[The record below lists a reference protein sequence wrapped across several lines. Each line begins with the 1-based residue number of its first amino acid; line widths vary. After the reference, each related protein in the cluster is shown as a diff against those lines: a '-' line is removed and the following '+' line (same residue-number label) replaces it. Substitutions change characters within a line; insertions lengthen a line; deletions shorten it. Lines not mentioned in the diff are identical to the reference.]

1 MQTQR
6 VQSHMCRVVN
16 KNNLCIIIILTPER
30 RCSDQAAENTARLQW
45 RPLLLLP
52 SGPGSCLALSEG
64 CLLQP
69 DPSGGKSDK
78 KTKWSNEQGARKAL

>member
-1 MQTQR
+1 MVFKQGYANTQGTIP
-6 VQSHMCRVVN
+6 QCRIV
-16 KNNLCIIIILTPER
+16 KNNNNNNPYIIIILTPER
-30 RCSDQAAENTARLQW
+30 QCSDQAAENRARLQW

-69 DPSGGKSDK
+69 DPSGGKSV
-78 KTKWSNEQGARKAL
+78 EQ